1 MGDGC
6 HRGGHLRA
14 QCSFAAR
21 AALALF
27 PASASRAAIAS
38 AFMLLGASAHSHAQ
52 TPAAAQLPSP
62 SIPPSHD
69 EPPEGLVLWYRQPA
83 ADWNEALPVGNGRLG
98 AMVFGGVAR
107 ERIQLNESSVWEGSP
122 ALLEP
127 KESATWVPL
136 IREAWFA
143 GRIAEAQRLA
153 QEHMLSPETDRSY
166 QTLGDLFIE
175 SIDPA
180 EPGDYRRGLD
190 LATGVAMTSWR
201 SRSATFSRTVFAS
214 RAFDCIVIQLD
225 ADAPE
230 SISCDISLSRARSC
244 DACPLSIESSA
255 APATGII
262 RMRGRTE
269 PDPSRG
275 VTFGC
280 DVTVEVDGGKVRD
293 KGNGRLGI
301 FAADSV
307 TILVSAATDF
317 PFANA
322 ARGAAPGAFDLDR
335 ALRAGTASAPRDFRA
350 MLRAHEAAWSSQ
362 FSRFS
367 LELGPADRRRES
379 MPTDQRLAALRESLG
394 TAPLTEPLDPSLVAL
409 AVQYARALLIGSSQP
424 GTLPANLQGLWS
436 EHLKAPWNADYHTN
450 INLQMNYWFAEQA
463 NLAECTEPLMDFIAR
478 LADRGARTAR
488 RTWDCGGWCAHHAST
503 AWANTAPTGAV
514 IWGLWP
520 MGGAWMVRHAHEHW
534 LHGGDE
540 PFLRARAFPLTLGAA
555 DFVLDW
561 LVADPASGLL
571 VAGPSASP
579 ENEFALPDGTRAS
592 IGMGNAMDQQIACDV
607 LANLV
612 EQAGAIGGDAA
623 SHPTV
628 VRARVA
634 LSKLAPTSIAADGR
648 IREWSRDFAEAEPGH
663 RHMSH
668 LYALHPG
675 GQITPAGTPDLAAAA
690 RRTLE
695 ARLANGGGHTGWS
708 RAWLICFYA
717 RLGDGNE
724 AERHL
729 RLLLGKSTLPNMLG
743 THPPFQIDGSFG
755 VAEGVLQM
763 IAQSHRTE
771 GSGADRVRI
780 IDLLPALPDAWPE
793 GRISGMRLRGGAEI
807 DLVWS
812 RGAIVSAKIR
822 TSGREAL
829 RINLGGRGAIAEV
842 TRDGEAVRLP
852 GKAPSDADRLLD
864 LPRHGGAP
872 VTWSVRCSVAD
883 RPAGSP

>member
-1 MGDGC
+1 MRKGC
-6 HRGGHLRA
+6 HRGGLWRA
-14 QCSFAAR
+14 RARMTAR
-21 AALALF
+21 AASAALAG
-27 PASASRAAIAS
+27 IAS
-38 AFMLLGASAHSHAQ
+38 AFALSGTCAHTHAQLQAPASAEPPP
-52 TPAAAQLPSP
+52 PA
-62 SIPPSHD
+62 IPPSHD
-69 EPPEGLVLWYRQPA
+69 APPEGLVLWYRQPA

-98 AMVFGGVAR
+98 AMVFGGVSR

-122 ALLEP
+122 TLLEP

-166 QTLGDLFIE
+166 QTLGDLVIE

-190 LATGVAMTSWR
+190 LGTGVAMTSWR

-214 RAFDCIVIQLD
+214 RAFDCIVVHLD

-230 SISCDISLSRARSC
+230 SISCDSSLARARSC

-255 APATGII
+255 ATATGII

-307 TILVSAATDF
+307 TILLSAATDF

-350 MLRAHEAAWSSQ
+350 MLRAHEAAWGSQ
-362 FSRFS
+362 FGRFS

-394 TAPLTEPLDPSLVAL
+394 TAPLSDPLDPSLAAL
-409 AVQYARALLIGSSQP
+409 AVQYARALMIGSSQP

-540 PFLRARAFPLTLGAA
+540 SFLRARAFPLTLGAA
-555 DFVLDW
+555 EFVLDW
-561 LVADPASGLL
+561 LVTDPATGLL

-579 ENEFALPDGTRAS
+579 ENEFALPDGARAS

-612 EQAGAIGGDAA
+612 EQSGAIGGEAA

-628 VRARVA
+628 VRARSA
-634 LSKLAPTSIAADGR
+634 LAKLAPTSIAADGR
-648 IREWSRDFAEAEPGH
+648 IREWSRDFPEAEPGH

-675 GQITPAGTPDLAAAA
+675 GQITPAGTPELAAAA

-695 ARLANGGGHTGWS
+695 TRLANGGGHTGWS

-763 IAQSHRTE
+763 LAQSHRTE
-771 GSGADRVRI
+771 GAGADRVRI

-793 GRISGMRLRGGAEI
+793 GRIRGMRLRGGAEI
-807 DLVWS
+807 DFAWA
-812 RGAIVSAKIR
+812 RGAITNAQIR

-829 RINLGGRGAIAEV
+829 RVNFGSRGAIAEV
-842 TRDGEAVRLP
+842 ARDGAAVERP
-852 GKAPSDADRLLD
+852 AAEPSAPDRSIV
-864 LPRHGGAP
+864 LPRHSGS
-872 VTWSVRCSVAD
+872 VTWSVLCSGAD
-883 RPAGSP
+883 QPAGPK